1 MHRIAWLFPGSLLKN
16 SQLAATPASR
26 GLSLVELLISMLL
39 GLILTSG
46 IVSVYLGSKQ
56 NYFYEEQ
63 SARIQENGRYAMRLL
78 QRELTMAG
86 FFGGVLAMDAVTPA
100 SVGIDC
106 STTDWALNGLDPVEL
121 VNDYSG
127 QSTPVSL
134 NSTLFTC
141 LDGADIVPFTDILA
155 IKRTASEA
163 SLRGGVPV
171 VGLTASTGEQW
182 YLRLA
187 ENGGP
192 RWEKLRPIDL
202 LDSAK
207 AGVSLTYWEAS
218 SRIFYIRK
226 YSNSGKTGDGV
237 PTLCM
242 ESLAGNAVTSRC
254 LVEGVENMQLEFG
267 IDTDDDGVANQYKV
281 APTGAE
287 MERAVTARIHLLLRS
302 ILEITGYR
310 DDKTYALG
318 QKEVVAPRDGFLRR
332 VFSTTVHLRNRIE
345 PVG

>member
-1 MHRIAWLFPGSLLKN
+1 MQCLTWLPYP
-16 SQLAATPASR
+16 PASR
-26 GLSLVELLISMLL
+26 GLSLVELLISILL
-39 GLILTSG
+39 GLFLTSG

-63 SARIQENGRYAMRLL
+63 AARMQENGRYAMRLL

-86 FFGGVLAMDAVTPA
+86 FFGGVLAMEAVTPA
-100 SVGIDC
+100 SVGTDC
-106 STTDWALNGLDPVEL
+106 STGDWALNGVAPVDL
-121 VNDYSG
+121 LNDYSG
-127 QSTPVSL
+127 QSSPVSL
-134 NSTLFTC
+134 SSTPFTC
-141 LDGADIVPFTDILA
+141 LDGAGIAPSTDILA

-163 SLRGGVPV
+163 SLHSGVPAA
-171 VGLTASTGEQW
+171 GLTASTGEQW

-187 ENGGP
+187 DGGDP

-207 AGVSLTYWEAS
+207 AGASLTYWEAS
-218 SRIFYIRK
+218 SKIFYIRT
-226 YSNSGKTGDGV
+226 YSDSGKEGDSI

-242 ESLAGNAVTSRC
+242 ENLAGNAVTSRC

-267 IDTDDDGVANQYKV
+267 IDTDDDGVANQYKA

-287 MERAVTARIHLLLRS
+287 MAQAVTARIHLLLRS
-302 ILEITGYR
+302 ILEIAGYR
-310 DDKTYALG
+310 DDKIYALG
-318 QKEVVAPRDGFLRR
+318 QKVVAAQHDGFLRR

-345 PVG
+345 PIG

>member
-1 MHRIAWLFPGSLLKN
+1 VIMHRIAWLFP
-16 SQLAATPASR
+16 TPASS

-39 GLILTSG
+39 GLFLTSG

-86 FFGGVLAMDAVTPA
+86 FFGGILTMDAVTPA
-100 SVGIDC
+100 SVGVDC
-106 STTDWALNGLDPVEL
+106 STTDWALNGIDPVDL

-134 NSTLFTC
+134 NSTPFTC
-141 LDGADIVPFTDILA
+141 LDGAGIVPFTDILA

-163 SLRGGVPV
+163 SMRSGVPAA
-171 VGLTASTGEQW
+171 GLTASTGEQW
-182 YLRLA
+182 YLRLP
-187 ENGGP
+187 GDGDP
-192 RWEKLRPIDL
+192 LWQKLRPIDL
-202 LDSAK
+202 LNSEA
-207 AGVSLTYWEAS
+207 AGASWAYWEAS
-218 SRIFYIRK
+218 SRIFYIRS
-226 YSNSGKTGDGV
+226 YSDSGAANDGI

-242 ESLAGNAVTSRC
+242 ENLAGNAVTTRC

-281 APTGAE
+281 APSGAE
-287 MERAVTARIHLLLRS
+287 MKQAVTARIHLLLRS

-310 DDKTYALG
+310 DDTTYVLG
-318 QKEVVAPRDGFLRR
+318 QAIVAAQNDGFLRR

-345 PVG
+345 PIG

>member
-1 MHRIAWLFPGSLLKN
+1 MQWITWPSY
-16 SQLAATPASR
+16 TPAGR
-26 GLSLVELLISMLL
+26 GLSLVELLISILL
-39 GLILTSG
+39 GLFLTSG

-63 SARIQENGRYAMRLL
+63 AARMQENGRYAMRLL

-100 SVGIDC
+100 SVGTDC
-106 STTDWALNGLDPVEL
+106 STGNWALNGVAPVDL

-127 QSTPVSL
+127 QSSPVSL
-134 NSTLFTC
+134 NSTPFTC
-141 LDGADIVPFTDILA
+141 MDGADIAPSTDILA

-163 SLRGGVPV
+163 SLRRGVPAA
-171 VGLTASTGEQW
+171 GLTASTGEQW
-182 YLRLA
+182 YLRVA
-187 ENGGP
+187 GGGDP

-202 LDSAK
+202 FDLAK
-207 AGVSLTYWEAS
+207 AGASLTYWEAS
-218 SRIFYIRK
+218 SKIFYIRR
-226 YSNSGKTGDGV
+226 YSDSGKTGDGI

-242 ESLAGNAVTSRC
+242 ENLAGNAVTSRC

-287 MERAVTARIHLLLRS
+287 IDRAVTARIHLLLRS
-302 ILEITGYR
+302 ILEIAGYR

-318 QKEVVAPRDGFLRR
+318 QKVVAAQHDGFLRR
-332 VFSTTVHLRNRIE
+332 VFSTTVVLRNKIE
-345 PVG
+345 PIG